1 MEVSI
6 QILSSNQSGDVW
18 PPGDGQG
25 GNSPLLDGGLVKRF
39 YRDRFH
45 QSISGGRNFFD
56 KRQLARVT
64 LLPGS
69 VEIYHHPNGLDR
81 LRTDLTHAISNPF
94 QVTLASRLDRQG
106 DELCGIVRV
115 GF

>member
-39 YRDRFH
+39 YEIAFTNPFPGGGISLISGSWPASHCCPGRSKVPSSERLGSPSNRFNARYQ
-45 QSISGGRNFFD
+45 QSISGN
-56 KRQLARVT
+56 A
-64 LLPGS
+64 
-69 VEIYHHPNGLDR
+69 
-81 LRTDLTHAISNPF
+81 
-94 QVTLASRLDRQG
+94 
-106 DELCGIVRV
+106 
-115 GF
+115 GFPTG